1 VLIEGKIMEHVS
13 KIQLRLD
20 LCLEERRQYEE
31 VLHKYIHLFAFVYK
45 DLKEV
50 SMEQHKIELLP
61 NVKPIMT
68 KQRRWNLRYI
78 TMVKGKFDKLLEVGF
93 IRLVETTKWVSHVV
107 LALKKNGKLKVCVNY
122 KA

>member
-1 VLIEGKIMEHVS
+1 
-13 KIQLRLD
+13 
-20 LCLEERRQYEE
+20 
-31 VLHKYIHLFAFVYK
+31 
-45 DLKEV
+45 
-50 SMEQHKIELLP
+50 MEQHKIELLP